1 MIPGLAHV
9 ILHAGFC
16 SAIARLKPEAPL
28 DVRVRL
34 SDRTGR
40 PSLDRTFRVERGDGS
55 EAILEFDNPRG
66 TYRLDAAAA
75 KYGCSVTDYL
85 VLVPDRTRS
94 VVEQLDASPPSPQ
107 TPVILYGDAPQAMLY
122 ANPTYVL
129 FDKNAVA
136 CGKPVATPL
145 PTHVNVEN
153 DQDAYYA
160 WLYNDDATRQPDTE
174 VLALRLQTPTHQH
187 HYVRIPLPFPATPSR
202 WPGNIHLD
210 VSEGMI
216 DELATEPVDT
226 LLCPKMWRT
235 SAG

>member
-16 SAIARLKPEAPL
+16 SAIARLKPDAT
-28 DVRVRL
+28 VAIRVRL

-40 PSLDRTFRVERGDGS
+40 ATLDRTFRVDRGDGS
-55 EAILEFDNPRG
+55 EAVVEFDSARG
-66 TYRLDAAAA
+66 VYRLDAAALR
-75 KYGCSVTDYL
+75 YGCSAVAYL
-85 VLVPDRTRS
+85 ALMPDHVRS
-94 VVEQLDASPPSPQ
+94 VTMALDSLAASP
-107 TPVILYGDAPQAMLY
+107 TAPVILFGDAPQAMLY

-129 FDKNAVA
+129 FDKAAVA
-136 CGKPVATPL
+136 CGKPIAAPL
-145 PTHVNVEN
+145 PTHVDVEN
-153 DQDAYYA
+153 DQDSYYA
-160 WLYNDDATRQPDTE
+160 WLYNDDPSRQPGTE

-187 HYVRIPLPFPATPSR
+187 HYVRIPLPFPAPPGP
-202 WPGNIHLD
+202 WPGSIHLD

-216 DELATEPVDT
+216 DELATEPIDT